1 MIYKDIISILENV
14 LSRFKGVNFVKYQGD
29 DLNNQ
34 QQNYK
39 EMQCY
44 IDTYTFHQFLL
55 TKNMANVEVQIY
67 ILKHP
72 KEQTPEEILK
82 CQDECYNAALNVL
95 AFIDL
100 NDEYKGIMKLY
111 DYSIITL
118 DRYTAQANAGVKVSV
133 ILQIPNGVNL
143 CTMPDFFNE
152 DPYEPEPDKKIDV
165 DEKTITE
172 DLKIKK
178 INLPKRNC

>member
-39 EMQCY
+39 QIQCY
-44 IDTYTFHQFLL
+44 IDTYTFHQFIL
-55 TKNMANVEVQIY
+55 TKNIANMEVQIY

-72 KEQTPEEILK
+72 NDQTPQEILD

-95 AFIDL
+95 AFLDM
-100 NDEYKGIMKLY
+100 NEDYKGILKLY

-118 DRYTAQANAGVKVSV
+118 DRYTAQANAGVKLSL
-133 ILQIPNGVNL
+133 ILAIPNGVNL
-143 CTMPDFFNE
+143 CTMPDFFNDEPYTPDE
-152 DPYEPEPDKKIDV
+152 DREIDV
-165 DEKTITE
+165 PEKEISE
-172 DLKIKK
+172 ELNIKK
-178 INLPKRNC
+178 IKLPKKNC